1 MNTMQKIRSMIIM
14 MGALLLVSW
23 NVQAGEIKIAL
34 DCPPDLDKCG
44 TYVWSNAFSEYL
56 KAKGLK
62 TKFFQRD
69 ALGGEEEKLDQ
80 ICTGLLEVS
89 NSDLSKA
96 GQLDPMIFGFYLPYL
111 FNSMAHMDRVIEK
124 TDLMDRINAGLTKK
138 GARLLALIPVGGFSG
153 IANTKKP
160 VKTPA
165 DMKGLRM
172 RAMDKKQATWLEAWG
187 ANSVIIPW
195 AEIYNS
201 LMTGVADGYM
211 NAAIVPVM
219 FKHTEVLKYFSDAK
233 IMAPLR
239 VALASEDWYA
249 GLSEKER
256 GIVHEAVA
264 KANAANREWQ
274 KKIEKSG
281 LDAVEKAGVKVVSM
295 SDADREL
302 FAKAVRPLYKKLIPA
317 DVAEA
322 FLSAAQAY
330 K

>member
-1 MNTMQKIRSMIIM
+1 MNVLRKIGLLTAISA
-14 MGALLLVSW
+14 ALLLMTS
-23 NVQAGEIKIAL
+23 NVQAGGIKIAL
-34 DCPPDLDKCG
+34 DSPPDLDKSG
-44 TYVWSNAFSEYL
+44 TYVWSHAFAAHLEEN
-56 KAKGLK
+56 GLQ
-62 TKFFQRD
+62 TEFFQRD

-111 FNSMAHMDRVIEK
+111 FTSMVHMDRVIEK
-124 TDLMDRINAGLTKK
+124 TDLLDRINAGLTKR

-153 IANTKKP
+153 IVNTKKP

-172 RAMDKKQATWLEAWG
+172 RAMDKKQAMWLEAWG

-201 LMTGVADGYM
+201 LMTGVADGYL

-219 FKHTEVLKYFSDAK
+219 FKHTEVLNYFSDAR
-233 IMAPLR
+233 ITSPLR
-239 VALASEDWYA
+239 VALASEDWYS

-256 GIVHEAVA
+256 EIVHEAVSR
-264 KANAANREWQ
+264 ANAANRVWQ
-274 KKIEKSG
+274 NKIEKSG
-281 LDAVEKAGVKVVSM
+281 LAAIEKAGVEVIPM
-295 SDADREL
+295 TDAERER
-302 FAKAVRPLYKKLIPA
+302 FAKAVRPLYKDLVPA

-322 FLSAAQAY
+322 FLSAARAHQ
-330 K
+330 

>member
-1 MNTMQKIRSMIIM
+1 MKPMRRIRSLIVMAA
-14 MGALLLVSW
+14 ALLMMAS

-44 TYVWSNAFSEYL
+44 TYVWSNAFAAHLNEN
-56 KAKGLK
+56 GLQ
-62 TKFFQRD
+62 TEFFQRD

-111 FNSMAHMDRVIEK
+111 FTSMAHMDRVIEK
-124 TDLMDRINAGLTKK
+124 TDLLDRINAGLTKK

-153 IANTKKP
+153 IVNTKKP

-172 RAMDKKQATWLEAWG
+172 RAMDKKQAMWLEAWG

-233 IMAPLR
+233 ITSPLR

-264 KANAANREWQ
+264 RANDANRAWQ
-274 KKIEKSG
+274 SKIEKSG
-281 LDAVEKAGVKVVSM
+281 LAAIEKAGVEVQPM
-295 SDADREL
+295 TDADREL
-302 FAKAVRPLYKKLIPA
+302 FAKAVRPLYKDLVPA

-322 FLSAAQAY
+322 FLTAADAH